1 METSPAF
8 PFFNYNLFTLMILIV
23 VFFVDCYSASTSIP
37 REIPYHCRIT
47 RDNQNTMPASTK
59 SAQFLCYKSML
70 LNSFSI
76 KLQLKEGSPDLVR
89 ATTLTS
95 FRLRFIGFIDET
107 KTLTKLDL
115 GLDLAEG

>member
-1 METSPAF
+1 
-8 PFFNYNLFTLMILIV
+8 
-23 VFFVDCYSASTSIP
+23 
-37 REIPYHCRIT
+37 
-47 RDNQNTMPASTK
+47 
-59 SAQFLCYKSML
+59 ML